1 MEWVY
6 DKEKDQLRIEH
17 RVIGKGMTISLPELI
32 AKYKERKEQAI
43 NEVVYL
49 IDTTFRAME
58 KEHEI
63 GFQGKEMI
71 YPVIR
76 STSFPKKTAAGHAFV
91 MKEHTAETMI
101 YYALDL
107 GETYRLI
114 DESMLE
120 EIGRTE
126 SEIKEQARFNVR
138 KLSTKMKKDE
148 VAGNVFYFVNNHD
161 GYDASRLL
169 NDSFLQDMEEQI
181 EGEMTISVPHQD
193 VLIIG
198 DIRNKIG
205 YDVLAQMTMQF
216 FTTGKV
222 PVTSLSF
229 VYENGQLEPI
239 FILAKNRR
247 SSKKEQD

>member
-1 MEWVY
+1 
-6 DKEKDQLRIEH
+6 
-17 RVIGKGMTISLPELI
+17 
-32 AKYKERKEQAI
+32 
-43 NEVVYL
+43 
-49 IDTTFRAME
+49 
-58 KEHEI
+58 
-63 GFQGKEMI
+63 
-71 YPVIR
+71 
-76 STSFPKKTAAGHAFV
+76 
-91 MKEHTAETMI
+91 MI